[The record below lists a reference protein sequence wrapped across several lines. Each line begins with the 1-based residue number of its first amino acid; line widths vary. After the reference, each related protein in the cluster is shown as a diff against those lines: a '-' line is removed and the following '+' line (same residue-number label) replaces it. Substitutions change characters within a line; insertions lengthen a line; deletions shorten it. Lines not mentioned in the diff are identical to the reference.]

1 VLLGTSAVTDVS
13 PFSPGSGASSS
24 RWNLGGRADFVLSSA
39 AVPAEPYVYSQSDY
53 RCCALRLARGG
64 DRYPCRSLEF
74 TPLSTYQVD
83 ENDNFF
89 DEGAAEIAAFAPGV
103 NRLFVTNANANTID
117 ILNLSDQGI
126 LSFYST
132 IDIGAIAQAEGLD
145 LGGINSVAVNSQGG
159 YLAAAVEAGIKQD
172 PGSVVFF
179 DLEGIYQT
187 AVEVGSLPDMLT
199 FTPDGN
205 KLLVANEGEPNDD
218 YTVDPEGS
226 VSIIDVSGGLGDLTG
241 KVQTATFNDF
251 DDDQQALIDAGV
263 RIFGPGATV
272 SEDLEPEYIAVSP
285 DGTTAYVSL
294 QENNA
299 LGILDIATGEITS
312 IVPLGFKDHSEAGNG
327 FDASN
332 RDDAINIQT
341 HPVFGMYQPDAIA
354 TYEVQGETYVVTA
367 NEGDARDYDGFSEE
381 DRVKDLD
388 LDPTAFPDA
397 DTLQADENLGRLNI
411 TTTLGDTD
419 GDGDY
424 DQLFAYGARSFSI
437 WDAEGNLVWD
447 SGDQFEQKLAAL
459 LPDDFNATNDENDSF
474 DNRSDDKGPEPEGI
488 AIGRVGSRIYAFIGL
503 ERVGGI
509 MMYDITDPDNPQF
522 VNYVNNRDFSGDAE
536 AGTAGDL
543 GPEGVLFID
552 QDQSPTGQNLLVVTN
567 EISGTTTVYSASVPE
582 PGTVLGLLALGTIG
596 AGTLSRK
603 GQRQPTE

>member
-1 VLLGTSAVTDVS
+1 M
-13 PFSPGSGASSS
+13 
-24 RWNLGGRADFVLSSA
+24 R
-39 AVPAEPYVYSQSDY
+39 
-53 RCCALRLARGG
+53 
-64 DRYPCRSLEF
+64 
-74 TPLSTYQVD
+74 
-83 ENDNFF
+83 
-89 DEGAAEIAAFAPGV
+89 GAAEIAAFAPGV

-226 VSIIDVSGGLGDLTG
+226 VSIIDVSDGIGDLTN
-241 KVQTATFNDF
+241 KVKTATFKDF

-272 SEDLEPEYIAVSP
+272 SEDVEPEYIAVSP

-367 NEGDARDYDGFSEE
+367 KR
-381 DRVKDLD
+381 R
-388 LDPTAFPDA
+388 
-397 DTLQADENLGRLNI
+397 GRPRLRRF
-411 TTTLGDTD
+411 L
-419 GDGDY
+419 
-424 DQLFAYGARSFSI
+424 
-437 WDAEGNLVWD
+437 
-447 SGDQFEQKLAAL
+447 
-459 LPDDFNATNDENDSF
+459 
-474 DNRSDDKGPEPEGI
+474 
-488 AIGRVGSRIYAFIGL
+488 
-503 ERVGGI
+503 
-509 MMYDITDPDNPQF
+509 
-522 VNYVNNRDFSGDAE
+522 
-536 AGTAGDL
+536 
-543 GPEGVLFID
+543 
-552 QDQSPTGQNLLVVTN
+552 
-567 EISGTTTVYSASVPE
+567 
-582 PGTVLGLLALGTIG
+582 
-596 AGTLSRK
+596 
-603 GQRQPTE
+603 

>member
-1 VLLGTSAVTDVS
+1 M
-13 PFSPGSGASSS
+13 FI
-24 RWNLGGRADFVLSSA
+24 RNLITA
-39 AVPAEPYVYSQSDY
+39 AAP
-53 RCCALRLARGG
+53 CALLVGAIAT
-64 DRYPCRSLEF
+64 PAKALSL
-74 TPLSTYQVD
+74 TPLSTYESGV
-83 ENDNFF
+83 F

-447 SGDQFEQKLAAL
+447 SGDQFEQKLATL
-459 LPDDFNATNDENDSF
+459 LPDDFNSTNDENDSF

-509 MMYDITDPDNPQF
+509 MMYDITNPDNPQF

-567 EISGTTTVYSASVPE
+567 EVSGSTTVYAATVPE
-582 PGTVLGLLALGTIG
+582 PGTVLGLLALGGVGVG
-596 AGTLSRK
+596 ALGRK

>member
-1 VLLGTSAVTDVS
+1 MFIRNLITAAAPCALLLGAIATPATAV
-13 PFSPGSGASSS
+13 
-24 RWNLGGRADFVLSSA
+24 
-39 AVPAEPYVYSQSDY
+39 
-53 RCCALRLARGG
+53 
-64 DRYPCRSLEF
+64 SL
-74 TPLSTYQVD
+74 TPLSTYESGV
-83 ENDNFF
+83 F

-103 NRLFVTNANANTID
+103 NRLFVTNADANTID

-132 IDIGAIAQAEGLD
+132 IDIDAIAQAEGLD
-145 LGGINSVAVNSQGG
+145 LGSINSVAVNSQGG
-159 YLAAAVEAGIKQD
+159 YLAAAVAAGVSQD
-172 PGSVVFF
+172 LGSVVFF

-187 AVEVGSLPDMLT
+187 AVKVGSLPDMLT

-205 KLLVANEGEPNDD
+205 KLLVANEGEPNDE

-226 VSIIDVSGGLGDLTG
+226 VSIIDVSDGIGDLTG
-241 KVQTATFNDF
+241 KMQTATFNNF
-251 DDDQQALIDAGV
+251 DSDKQALIDAGV

-312 IVPLGFKDHSEAGNG
+312 IVPLGFKDHSQPGNG

-354 TYEVQGETYVVTA
+354 TYEVNGETYVVTA

-381 DRVKDLD
+381 DRVGDLT
-388 LDPTAFPDA
+388 LDPDAFPDA
-397 DTLQADENLGRLNI
+397 DTLQEDENLGRLNI

-447 SGDQFEQKLAAL
+447 SGDQFEQKLAGL
-459 LPDDFNATNDENDSF
+459 LPDNFNSTNDENDSF
-474 DNRSDDKGPEPEGI
+474 DNRSDDKGPEPEGVT
-488 AIGRVGSRIYAFIGL
+488 IGMVGSRIYAFIGL

-567 EISGTTTVYSASVPE
+567 EVSGSTTVYAATVPE
-582 PGTVLGLLALGTIG
+582 PGTVLGLLALGASVSG
-596 AGTLSRK
+596 RWVARASVSLLSNGYQGRHY
-603 GQRQPTE
+603 P

>member
-1 VLLGTSAVTDVS
+1 M
-13 PFSPGSGASSS
+13 FI
-24 RWNLGGRADFVLSSA
+24 RNLITA
-39 AVPAEPYVYSQSDY
+39 AAP
-53 RCCALRLARGG
+53 CALLVGAIAT
-64 DRYPCRSLEF
+64 PAKALSL
-74 TPLSTYQVD
+74 TPLSTYESGV
-83 ENDNFF
+83 F

-103 NRLFVTNANANTID
+103 NRLFVTNADANTID

-251 DDDQQALIDAGV
+251 DSDKQALIDAGV

-299 LGILDIATGEITS
+299 LGILDIETGKITS

-474 DNRSDDKGPEPEGI
+474 DNRSDDKGPEPEGVT
-488 AIGRVGSRIYAFIGL
+488 IGRVGSRIYAFIGL

>member
-1 VLLGTSAVTDVS
+1 MFIRNLITAAAPCALLGAIAT
-13 PFSPGSGASSS
+13 
-24 RWNLGGRADFVLSSA
+24 
-39 AVPAEPYVYSQSDY
+39 PAE
-53 RCCALRLARGG
+53 AFLR
-64 DRYPCRSLEF
+64 
-74 TPLSTYQVD
+74 PLSTYQAVD
-83 ENDNFF
+83 ENGDNLF

-103 NRLFVTNANANTID
+103 NRLFVTNANDNTID

-474 DNRSDDKGPEPEGI
+474 DNRSDDKGPEPEGV

>member
-1 VLLGTSAVTDVS
+1 MFIRNLITAAAPCALLLGAIAT
-13 PFSPGSGASSS
+13 
-24 RWNLGGRADFVLSSA
+24 
-39 AVPAEPYVYSQSDY
+39 PAE
-53 RCCALRLARGG
+53 AFLR
-64 DRYPCRSLEF
+64 
-74 TPLSTYQVD
+74 PLSTYQAVD
-83 ENDNFF
+83 ENGDNLF

-103 NRLFVTNANANTID
+103 NRLFVTNADANTID

-299 LGILDIATGEITS
+299 LGILDIATGKITS

-341 HPVFGMYQPDAIA
+341 HPVFGMYQPDAIS
-354 TYEVQGETYVVTA
+354 TYEVDGETYVVTA
-367 NEGDARDYDGFSEE
+367 NEGDAREYEDAFVEE
-381 DRVKDLD
+381 QRVGDLL
-388 LDPTAFPDA
+388 LDPDAFPNPEEIQED
-397 DTLQADENLGRLNI
+397 DNLGRLNI
-411 TTTLGDTD
+411 TTTLGDPD

-437 WDAEGNLVWD
+437 WDAEGKLVWD
-447 SGDQFEQKLAAL
+447 SGDEFEQKLASL
-459 LPDDFNATNDENDSF
+459 LPDDFNSNNDENDSF
-474 DNRSDDKGPEPEGI
+474 DSRSDDKGPEPEGI
-488 AIGRVGSRIYAFIGL
+488 AIGMVGSRIYAFIGL

-552 QDQSPTGQNLLVVTN
+552 QDLSPTGQNLLVVTN
-567 EISGTTTVYSASVPE
+567 EVSGSTTVYAATVPE
-582 PGTVLGLLALGTIG
+582 PGTVLGLLALGGIG
-596 AGTLSRK
+596 VGALGRK